1 MVLLLGVFVQ
11 IYLFKKKDEKPAGNH
26 GDLKIELRNV

>member
-11 IYLFKKKDEKPAGNH
+11 IYLFKRKGESKADH
-26 GDLKIELRNV
+26 GDLRIELRNV